1 MKILLTGGAG
11 FIGSH
16 TCVELVSAGHQPVI
30 VDNFYNASPKVLDR
44 LKTITG
50 RDIPFYEVDVSD
62 EKAMNAIFEKERFDA
77 VIHFAG
83 YKAVGESVSKPLE
96 YYRNNLDTTLTLCEC
111 MRRYGV
117 KRIVFSSS
125 ATVYGLCEEVPFR
138 EDMRSMGCTNP
149 YGWTK
154 YMIEQI
160 LKDVAFA
167 NPDWSVALLRYFNP
181 IGAHESG
188 LIGEDPVGIPNNL
201 MPYITQVASG
211 RLKQLSVFGDDYD
224 TPDGTGVRDYIH
236 VVDLAK
242 GHVAAVN
249 YLADHHGCE
258 SINLGTGVGY
268 SVLDMVKAFEKA
280 NGIEIPYRIAPRRP
294 GDIATCYA
302 DPSKAKELLH
312 WTAEK
317 TLEDMCRDS
326 WRWQKNNPNGYRDA

>member
-1 MKILLTGGAG
+1 MAILLTGGAG

-16 TCVELVSAGHQPVI
+16 TAVSLLNAGLEIVI
-30 VDNFYNASPKVLDR
+30 VDNLYNSSPKVIDR
-44 LKTITG
+44 IETITG
-50 RDIPFYEVDVSD
+50 KRPAFVEADCCDKAAMDKVFSNYDITG
-62 EKAMNAIFEKERFDA
+62 

-83 YKAVGESVSKPLE
+83 LKAVGESVQKPLL
-96 YYRNNLDTTLTLCEC
+96 YYRNNLDSTLTVLEV
-111 MRRYGV
+111 MRAHNCHQF
-117 KRIVFSSS
+117 VFSSS
-125 ATVYGLCEEVPFR
+125 ATVYGDQPAPLYETAQTGNC
-138 EDMRSMGCTNP
+138 SNP

-154 YMIEQI
+154 FMIEEI
-160 LKDVAFA
+160 LKSACAAD
-167 NPDWSVALLRYFNP
+167 PTLSVVLLRYFNP

-188 LIGEDPVGIPNNL
+188 LIGENPNGIPNNL

-258 SINLGTGVGY
+258 IINLGTGVGY

>member
-50 RDIPFYEVDVSD
+50 RDIPFYEADVSD
-62 EKAMNAIFEKERFDA
+62 EKAMNALFEKERFDA

-211 RLKQLSVFGDDYD
+211 RRIRWSVWK
-224 TPDGTGVRDYIH
+224 TR
-236 VVDLAK
+236 
-242 GHVAAVN
+242 
-249 YLADHHGCE
+249 CWE
-258 SINLGTGVGY
+258 SL
-268 SVLDMVKAFEKA
+268 
-280 NGIEIPYRIAPRRP
+280 
-294 GDIATCYA
+294 
-302 DPSKAKELLH
+302 
-312 WTAEK
+312 
-317 TLEDMCRDS
+317 
-326 WRWQKNNPNGYRDA
+326 